1 MRKLIPAAICF
12 CLAMTPVLANAD
24 GYGRSHHG
32 HGKYYGGYDRHY
44 GGYHKHRG
52 GHHKYRGHR
61 RHRKHHDDDDD
72 IEAGEVIA
80 GVFLGGLLLYALTR
94 DYDRPRY
101 RTPGARYDA
110 PTYYDCRW
118 TTGQAYEGRR
128 VAQYE
133 GLLCRSNQGPGWH
146 AKPGSVRF
154 LGYVR

>member
-1 MRKLIPAAICF
+1 MRKLILAAICF
-12 CLAMTPVLANAD
+12 CLAMTPALANAD
-24 GYGRSHHG
+24 GYGYRHHG
-32 HGKYYGGYDRHY
+32 YGKHYGGYDKHR

-61 RHRKHHDDDDD
+61 RHHKHDDDDD

-94 DYDRPRY
+94 NYDRQSYRASPRGY
-101 RTPGARYDA
+101 EQPS
-110 PTYYDCRW
+110 YYDCRW

-128 VAQYE
+128 VAEYE
-133 GLLCRSNQGPGWH
+133 GLLCRSSQGPGWY